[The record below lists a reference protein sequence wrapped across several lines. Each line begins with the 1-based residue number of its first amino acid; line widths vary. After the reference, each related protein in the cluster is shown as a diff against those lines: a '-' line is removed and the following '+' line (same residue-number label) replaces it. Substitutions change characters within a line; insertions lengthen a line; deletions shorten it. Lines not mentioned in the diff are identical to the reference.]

1 MDRALYVA
9 LSGATQ
15 TLRAQAAN
23 NHNLANASTTG
34 FKAELVVADALQV
47 RGEGFDSRVH
57 ARSLDAGID
66 NRAGVLLSTGRELDV
81 ALGADDWLAV
91 QAADGREAYTR
102 AGELQVDAD
111 GLLRTRGGQEVL
123 GEGGPIQL
131 PPHAQLSIGSDGSVS
146 VIPLGQTGGT
156 ALTVG
161 RLKIVNAAPTQLT
174 RAGDNLYFAREGVPP
189 LETSSSAK
197 VVAGALESS
206 NVNIAESMVTMI
218 ELARNFELQTRA
230 MKSADENAQQAA
242 SLLRMK

>member
-47 RGEGFDSRVH
+47 RGEGFDSRVN

-66 NRAGVLLSTGRELDV
+66 NRAGALLSTGRELDV

-111 GLLRTRGGQEVL
+111 GLLRTRGGQQVL

-174 RAGDNLYFAREGVPP
+174 RAGDNLYFVREGVPP

>member
-34 FKAELVVADALQV
+34 FKAELVVAEAQQIA
-47 RGEGFDSRVH
+47 GTGFESRVN

-66 NRAGVLLSTGRELDV
+66 SRAGTILSTGRELDV
-81 ALGADDWLAV
+81 ALGAGDWLAV

-102 AGELQVDAD
+102 AGELQVDAE

-123 GEGGPIQL
+123 GEGGAIQV
-131 PPHAQLSIGSDGSVS
+131 PPHSQLSIGSDGSIS
-146 VIPLGQTGGT
+146 VIPLGQTSGT
-156 ALTVG
+156 AVTVG
-161 RLKIVNAAPTQLT
+161 RLKIVAAEPTQLT
-174 RAGDNLYFAREGVPP
+174 RAGDNLYFAREGSPP
-189 LETSSSAK
+189 LESSSGAK